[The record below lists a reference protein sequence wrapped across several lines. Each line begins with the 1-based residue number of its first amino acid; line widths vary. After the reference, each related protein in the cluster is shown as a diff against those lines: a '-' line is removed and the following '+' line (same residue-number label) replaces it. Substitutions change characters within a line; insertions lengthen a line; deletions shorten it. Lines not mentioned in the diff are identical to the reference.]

1 MTFERSSFTEA
12 GPRRDGYPDLAG
24 KVAVVTGGSR
34 GIGAATA
41 LALAANQAAVAV
53 VGRDEAAIAV
63 SVDACSAL
71 GARAVGVT
79 ADCTVESDLDALRQK
94 VADDL
99 GPVDILAAFAGG
111 NGMPVPTDA
120 ETGKH
125 WREVI
130 ETDLTST
137 FLTVSAFLPAM
148 IARHSGVIITMSSAA
163 ARQAAKSSAAYAAA
177 KSGVIAF
184 SRHLAG
190 EFAEDGIRVNCVAPS
205 AIENDHLRSWVPAA
219 QRRELAAAFPL
230 GRLGQPDDVAAA
242 ALFLASSASSWITG
256 VTLDIAGGKIML

>member
-1 MTFERSSFTEA
+1 MTSEPTPSPHSDHQ
-12 GPRRDGYPDLAG
+12 RDTYPDLAG

-41 LALAANQAAVAV
+41 RALASNGTAVAV
-53 VGRDEAAIAV
+53 VGRDHAAI
-63 SVDACSAL
+63 DATVQGILAEGGTAL
-71 GARAVGVT
+71 GVA
-79 ADCTVESDLDALRQK
+79 ADCTIESDLATLHRK

-99 GPVDILAAFAGG
+99 GPVDVLAAFAGG
-111 NGMPVPTDA
+111 NGMPVPTGT
-120 ETGKH
+120 ETGEH

-137 FLTVSAFLPAM
+137 FLTVSAFLPTM

-190 EFAEDGIRVNCVAPS
+190 EFANVGIRVNCLAPS
-205 AIENDHLRSWVPAA
+205 AIENDHMRSWVPAE
-219 QRRELAAAFPL
+219 QRKELAAAFPL

-242 ALFLASSASSWITG
+242 TLFLASSASSWITG
-256 VTLDIAGGKIML
+256 LTLDIAGGKIML